1 MKLRER
7 LRYFF
12 FPEPGSR
19 WWLYILPYLIL
30 FVLVVGLLFGG
41 VHTWEYTNSPE
52 FCGTVCHTMPP
63 QNTVYLESPHANVTC
78 EECHIGRASFTNQLM
93 RKTQGIKE
101 TYYEIFKLYEY
112 PIRAEALR
120 PAVDTCEK
128 CHRPETFSDDS
139 LRNISHYANNL
150 NNTATNT
157 YLIMKTGGGDERQ
170 GGGKGIHWHI
180 LNPVYYYSDDPIN
193 QTIPYVRVMN
203 EDGTYTEYTD
213 IESGFDPSKMDESQL
228 KPMDCITCHN
238 RITHEF
244 MFPADSVDQSMA
256 NGLIDPSIPLIHQK
270 AVEVL
275 SATYASRDEAM
286 AAIAAIEDDYK
297 NNLFD
302 YYSQNGAKVQAAVA
316 EIQTIYDR
324 TVFQD
329 QKIDWTTHPNNI
341 GHINSPG
348 CFRCHDGKHL
358 NAEQQAIRLECNVC
372 HSVPV
377 VSKSEDFVT
386 NIEISHGLE
395 PDSHFNAN
403 WISMHNQAF
412 DATCSNC
419 HTTDDMGGTSNTSF
433 CSNSACHGNVFTYA
447 GFDAPALREI
457 IASQLPPPVQEE
469 PLTPPTGTPTYD
481 NFIGALFKARC
492 STCHGED
499 PSAGLVLINYD
510 DALAG
515 SENGPVILPGD
526 SANSRLVQVQS
537 ERHFKNF
544 TDEELDYI
552 IQWIDAGAPEK

>member
-7 LRYFF
+7 LRNFF
-12 FPEPGSR
+12 FPEPGSPR
-19 WWLYILPYLIL
+19 WMFILPLLIL
-30 FVLVVGLLFGG
+30 IVLTSGLLFGG
-41 VHTWEYTNSPE
+41 VHAWEYTNSPK
-52 FCGTVCHTMPP
+52 FCGTTCHTMPP

-78 EECHIGRASFTNQLM
+78 EECHIGRASFTDQLM

-112 PIRAEALR
+112 PIRARALR

-139 LRNISHYANNL
+139 LRNISHYANDL
-150 NNTATNT
+150 HNTATNT
-157 YLIMKTGGGDERQ
+157 YLIVKTGGGDERQ

-180 LNPVYYYSDDPIN
+180 MNPVYYYSEDPLN
-193 QTIPYVRVMN
+193 QSIPYIRVMN
-203 EDGTYTEYTD
+203 DDGTYTEYMD

-238 RITHEF
+238 RVTHSF
-244 MFPADSVDQSMA
+244 KFPEDSVDQSMA

-270 AVEVL
+270 AVAAL
-275 SATYASRDEAM
+275 SAPYASHDEAM
-286 AAIAAIEDDYK
+286 AAIAAIEDEYK
-297 NNLFD
+297 SNLFD
-302 YYSQNGAKVQAAVA
+302 YYSQNGAKVKAAVA
-316 EIQTIYDR
+316 EIQAIYDR

-348 CFRCHDGKHL
+348 CFRCHDGKHMDA
-358 NAEQQAIRLECNVC
+358 NQQAIRLECNLC

-377 VSKSEDFVT
+377 VKGPQDFVT
-386 NIEISHGLE
+386 TIELSQGLE

-403 WISMHNQAF
+403 WISMHNQAV

-419 HTTDDMGGTSNTSF
+419 HTTEDMGGTSNTSF

-447 GFDAPALREI
+447 GFDAPALREVI
-457 IASQLPPPVQEE
+457 QSQLPPPVQEQ

-481 NFIGALFKARC
+481 NYIGALFKARC
-492 STCHGED
+492 SACHGDD
-499 PSAGLVLINYD
+499 PSAGLSFITYEG
-510 DALAG
+510 ALKG
-515 SENGPVILPGD
+515 SENGPVIVPGD
-526 SANSRLVQVQS
+526 SANSLIVKVQS

-544 TDEELDYI
+544 SAEELKSI
-552 IQWIDAGAPEK
+552 IQWIDAGAPEN

>member
-7 LRYFF
+7 LRNFF
-12 FPEPGSR
+12 FPEPGSPR
-19 WWLYILPYLIL
+19 WMFILPYLIL
-30 FVLVVGLLFGG
+30 IILVAGLLFGG
-41 VHTWEYTNSPE
+41 VHTWEYTNSPG

-63 QNTVYLESPHANVTC
+63 QNTVYLESPHSNITC
-78 EECHIGRASFTNQLM
+78 EECHIGRASFTDQLM

-112 PIRAEALR
+112 PIRARALR

-139 LRNISHYANNL
+139 LRNITRYGNDID
-150 NNTATNT
+150 NTATTT

-170 GGGKGIHWHI
+170 GGSKGIHWHI
-180 LNPVYYYSDDPIN
+180 LNPVYYYSDDPEN
-193 QTIPYVRVMN
+193 QTIPYVRIVN
-203 EDGTYTEYTD
+203 DDGTFTEYTD
-213 IESGFDPSKMDESQL
+213 IESGFDPSTMDESQL

-244 MFPADSVDQSMA
+244 MFPADSVDQAMA

-270 AVEVL
+270 AVNVL
-275 SATYASRDEAM
+275 STVYASRDEAM
-286 AAIAAIEDDYK
+286 TAIAEIEDDYR

-302 YYSQNGAKVQAAVA
+302 YYSQNGAKVKAALA
-316 EIQTIYDR
+316 EIQAIYDR
-324 TVFQD
+324 TVFHD

-358 NAEQQAIRLECNVC
+358 DAEQQAIRLECNVC

-377 VSKSEDFVT
+377 VSDAEDFVT

-395 PDSHFNAN
+395 PESHFNAN
-403 WISMHNQAF
+403 WISMHNQAI

-419 HTTDDMGGTSNTSF
+419 HTTEDMGGTSNTSF
-433 CSNSACHGNVFTYA
+433 CSNTACHGTVFSFA

-457 IASQLPPPVQEE
+457 IISQLPPLVQEE
-469 PLTPPTGTPTYD
+469 PLTPPTGTPTYE
-481 NFIGALFKARC
+481 NYIGALFSSRC
-492 STCHGED
+492 SACHGDD
-499 PSAGLVLINYD
+499 PSAELVLINYG
-510 DALAG
+510 DALDG
-515 SENGPVILPGD
+515 SENGPVIVPGD
-526 SANSRLVQVQS
+526 SANSLLVQVQS

-544 TDEELDYI
+544 TDEELDSV
-552 IQWIDAGAPEK
+552 IQWIDAGAPEN